1 MVLCVN
7 AKTKIKDL
15 VIEYIE
21 VILKNGEFVNL
32 NWDYSE
38 IERTPEGFV
47 AFYRGLYFGEEHA
60 KDCLDKLKELSVAC
74 VGLYSEE
81 PGPWDICVE
90 SLDFD
95 DNGNMLVIEDI
106 HYEGEDGEQV
116 VKTYCDL
123 ENFARNWLQQNRYDL
138 KDYFVVADPDEP
150 AELGDLFDIAYDMK
164 GDIEESKFNPYP
176 NNGKDF
182 DSWYD
187 EFILRIQTV
196 LRAIAY
202 EQKTGVSE

>member
-1 MVLCVN
+1 
-7 AKTKIKDL
+7 
-15 VIEYIE
+15 
-21 VILKNGEFVNL
+21 
-32 NWDYSE
+32 
-38 IERTPEGFV
+38 
-47 AFYRGLYFGEEHA
+47 
-60 KDCLDKLKELSVAC
+60 
-74 VGLYSEE
+74 
-81 PGPWDICVE
+81 
-90 SLDFD
+90 
-95 DNGNMLVIEDI
+95 MLVIEDI

-182 DSWYD
+182 DCWYD

-202 EQKTGVSE
+202 GQETEVSE